1 MGGEGGRRGWGR
13 EHRAFPESGS
23 SPSNLY
29 PHPGSTTMGDDGVP
43 YIMENSDDLIFF
55 KAALHS
61 LEEVVG
67 DQQKAKADCKLAY
80 MNMTADEDSNPNNFP
95 SFLFLVCVSCFVYL
109 SVHKRLLIFTKGAIK
124 IQPHQTDCDFAVQCP
139 SVFVGVHKKNGSSK
153 TQRGNL
159 NETSGREA

>member
-1 MGGEGGRRGWGR
+1 MGRAGGEGGG
-13 EHRAFPESGS
+13 GS
-23 SPSNLY
+23 TVPSQKADIPPSNLY

-55 KAALHS
+55 KSALHS

-80 MNMTADEDSNPNNFP
+80 MNMTPDEDSNPNNFP

-124 IQPHQTDCDFAVQCP
+124 TQPHQTDCDFAVQCP
-139 SVFVGVHKKNGSSK
+139 SVFVGVHKKMGPA
-153 TQRGNL
+153 RP
-159 NETSGREA
+159 NEEI